1 MNNIYKKIYNEIK
14 KYNTIYI
21 ARHIGPDPDCVSSQ
35 IALRDS
41 IIETFPEKKV
51 YAVGSGL
58 ARFKYF
64 GKLDKMPEFD
74 YENSL
79 LVCVDVPDIRRVEV
93 PGFEK
98 FKNVIKIDHHP
109 FVEKFGELELID
121 LDAASAAEIVTVL
134 INNTKLKMNKQ
145 IAENLF
151 IGIISDSNRLLFEPS
166 GYKQFDL
173 VSKLISSHKLDVQS
187 LYKKLYSKPLA
198 EVRLMGYIASNLK
211 VTKNKFAYIYLEDDI
226 IKSLGADAASSSN
239 MINEFNNIDEILV
252 WMFITRDEKN
262 DIFRVNI
269 RSRGPFINDIASK
282 YNGGG
287 HKYASG
293 VRTKDKEVLENL
305 EDDLDELC
313 KSYIKEIEEQ
323 TTNL

>member
-1 MNNIYKKIYNEIK
+1 MNNIYKKIYGEIK

-35 IALRDS
+35 ISLRDS

-58 ARFKYF
+58 SRFKYF
-64 GKLDKMPEFD
+64 GKLDKVAEYDFD
-74 YENSL
+74 NSL
-79 LVCVDVPDIRRVEV
+79 LICVDVPDIKRIEI
-93 PGFEK
+93 PYFER
-98 FKNVIKIDHHP
+98 FKNVVKIDHHP
-109 FVEKFGELELID
+109 FVEKFGEVELID
-121 LDAASAAEIVTVL
+121 LDSASAAEIVAAL
-134 INNTKLKMNKQ
+134 INSTKLKMTKT

-173 VSKLISSHKLDVQS
+173 VSKLISSYKLDVQS
-187 LYKKLYSKPLA
+187 LYRKLYLKPLS
-198 EVRLMGYIASNLK
+198 EVRLMGYIASNIK

-226 IKSLGADAASSSN
+226 IKSLGADAASASN

-252 WMFITRDEKN
+252 WMFVTRDEKN
-262 DIFRVNI
+262 DLYKVFI
-269 RSRGPFINDIASK
+269 RSRGPFINEIASK

-293 VRTKDKEVLENL
+293 VRAKDKAVLEDL
-305 EDDLDELC
+305 EDDFDELC
-313 KSYIKEIEEQ
+313 QEYIKANEEQ
-323 TTNL
+323 L

>member
-1 MNNIYKKIYNEIK
+1 MVNIYKKIYGEIK

-41 IIETFPEKKV
+41 IISTFLNKKV

-58 ARFKYF
+58 AKFKYF
-64 GKLDKMPEFD
+64 GKLDKVDEYN

-79 LVCVDVPDIRRVEV
+79 LICVDVPDIKRVEIAN
-93 PGFEK
+93 FEK
-98 FKNVIKIDHHP
+98 FKNIIKIDHHP
-109 FVEKFGELELID
+109 FVEKFGYLELID
-121 LDAASAAEIVTVL
+121 LNSSSTAEIITSL
-134 INNTKLKMNKQ
+134 INNTKLKMNKS

-151 IGIISDSNRLLFEPS
+151 VGIISDSNRLLFEPV
-166 GYKQFDL
+166 GYKQFDMIA
-173 VSKLISSHKLDVQS
+173 KLISSYKLDLQT

-211 VTKNKFAYIYLEDDI
+211 VTKNKFAYIFLEDDI
-226 IKSLGADAASSSN
+226 IKSLGADASGASN
-239 MINEFNNIDEILV
+239 MINEFNNIEEILV

-262 DIFRVNI
+262 DIFRINI
-269 RSRGPFINDIASK
+269 RSRGPFINDIAFK

-287 HKYASG
+287 HKFASG
-293 VRTKDKEVLENL
+293 VRTKDKDIL
-305 EDDLDELC
+305 EDLKYDLDELC
-313 KSYIKEIEEQ
+313 KLYIKEDE
-323 TTNL
+323 

>member
-1 MNNIYKKIYNEIK
+1 MNNIYKKIYYEIK

-21 ARHIGPDPDCVSSQ
+21 SRHIGPDPDCVSSQ

-41 IIETFPEKKV
+41 IIATFPDKKV

-64 GKLDKMPEFD
+64 GKLDKVDEYE

-79 LVCVDVPDIRRVEV
+79 LICVDVPDLKRVEV
-93 PGFEK
+93 PNFDR

-121 LDAASAAEIVTVL
+121 LGSASAAEIVLTL
-134 INNTKLKMNKQ
+134 INNTKLKMTKS

-151 IGIISDSNRLLFEPS
+151 IGIISDSNRLLFEPV
-166 GYKQFDL
+166 GYKQFDI
-173 VSKLISSHKLDVQS
+173 VAKLICAYKLDVQS

-211 VTKNKFAYIYLEDDI
+211 VTKNKFAYILLEDDI

-262 DIFRVNI
+262 DMFRINI
-269 RSRGPFINDIASK
+269 RSRGPFINEVASK

-293 VRTKDKEVLENL
+293 VRTKNKDIL
-305 EDDLDELC
+305 EDLKFDLDELC
-313 KSYIKEIEEQ
+313 KDYIKSNEQ
-323 TTNL
+323 

>member
-1 MNNIYKKIYNEIK
+1 MNNIYKKIYCEIR

-41 IIETFPEKKV
+41 IIETFPDKKV

-58 ARFKYF
+58 SRFKYF
-64 GKLDKMPEFD
+64 GKLDKVAEFD

-79 LVCVDVPDIRRVEV
+79 LICVDVPDIKRVEV
-93 PGFEK
+93 PNFDR
-98 FKNVIKIDHHP
+98 FKNIIKIDHHP
-109 FVEKFGELELID
+109 FVEKFGETELID
-121 LDAASAAEIVTVL
+121 LDSVSASEIIARL
-134 INNTKLKMNKQ
+134 IKNTKLKMTKQ

-166 GYKQFDL
+166 GHKQFDV
-173 VSKLISSHKLDVQS
+173 VSKLISEYKLDVQG
-187 LYKKLYSKPLA
+187 LYRKLYSKPLS

-211 VTKNKFAYIYLEDDI
+211 VTKNKFAYIFLEDDI
-226 IKSLGADAASSSN
+226 IKSLGADASSASN

-252 WMFITRDEKN
+252 WMFATRDEKN
-262 DIFRVNI
+262 DIFKIFI
-269 RSRGPFINDIASK
+269 RSRGPFINEVASK

-293 VRTKDKEVLENL
+293 ARTKDKDSL
-305 EDDLDELC
+305 EDLKSDLDELC
-313 KSYIKEIEEQ
+313 IKYIKENEE
-323 TTNL
+323 